1 MKENEIIQKLFE
13 LQDEK
18 YRNFQS
24 KLIPTINSESI
35 IGVKTP
41 ELKTLAKD
49 ISKGN
54 EILRNDFLSDVPH
67 RYFEENQLQAF
78 IISDEKDFDKCI
90 DYLEN
95 FLPYIDNWATCD
107 QLCPAIFK
115 KNHSKLL
122 PYINKWINS
131 NYTYTIRFAI
141 KLLMQHFLNED
152 FKPEY
157 LEMVAKV
164 ESSEYYIN
172 MVRAWY
178 FATSLA
184 KQYESTITVIQEKRL
199 DIWTHNKTIQKA
211 IESFRITPEQK
222 TYLRSLRV
230 K

>member
-24 KLIPTINSESI
+24 KLIPTINPESI

-49 ISKGN
+49 ISKGD

-172 MVRAWY
+172 MMRAWY

-184 KQYESTITVIQEKRL
+184 KQNESTITVIQEKRL

>member
-24 KLIPTINSESI
+24 KLIPTINPESI

-54 EILRNDFLSDVPH
+54 EILRNDFLSNVPH

-115 KNHSKLL
+115 KNRSKLL

-172 MVRAWY
+172 MMRAWY

>member
-54 EILRNDFLSDVPH
+54 EILRNDFLSNVPH

-107 QLCPAIFK
+107 QLCPATFK

-172 MVRAWY
+172 MMRAWY

>member
-1 MKENEIIQKLFE
+1 MQENEIIQKLFE

-24 KLIPTINSESI
+24 KLIPTINPESI

-172 MVRAWY
+172 MMRAWY

>member
-35 IGVKTP
+35 IGIKTP

-172 MVRAWY
+172 MMRAWY

>member
-54 EILRNDFLSDVPH
+54 EILRNDFLSNVPH

-115 KNHSKLL
+115 KNRSKLL

-172 MVRAWY
+172 MMRAWY

>member
-54 EILRNDFLSDVPH
+54 EILRNNFLSDVPH

-115 KNHSKLL
+115 KNRSKLL

-172 MVRAWY
+172 MMRAWY

>member
-24 KLIPTINSESI
+24 KLIPTINPESI

-172 MVRAWY
+172 MMRAWY

>member
-54 EILRNDFLSDVPH
+54 EILRNDFLSNVPH

-172 MVRAWY
+172 MMRAWY

>member
-107 QLCPAIFK
+107 QLCPATFK

-172 MVRAWY
+172 MMRAWY

>member
-1 MKENEIIQKLFE
+1 
-13 LQDEK
+13 
-18 YRNFQS
+18 
-24 KLIPTINSESI
+24 
-35 IGVKTP
+35 
-41 ELKTLAKD
+41 
-49 ISKGN
+49 
-54 EILRNDFLSDVPH
+54 
-67 RYFEENQLQAF
+67 
-78 IISDEKDFDKCI
+78 
-90 DYLEN
+90 
-95 FLPYIDNWATCD
+95 
-107 QLCPAIFK
+107 
-115 KNHSKLL
+115 
-122 PYINKWINS
+122 
-131 NYTYTIRFAI
+131 
-141 KLLMQHFLNED
+141 MQHFLNED

-172 MVRAWY
+172 MMRAWY

>member
-172 MVRAWY
+172 MMRAWY